1 MPLFG
6 RDRAPGQLK
15 EKMGV
20 LAIWRRPLPHLRRN
34 VLTELSI
41 HAGGRQS
48 RARHFAKPETIGVKV
63 LKSTMPALAKD
74 MVNIA
79 ADCRS

>member
-1 MPLFG
+1 LPLFG

-20 LAIWRRPLPHLRRN
+20 AIWRRPVPHLRRN

-48 RARHFAKPETIGVKV
+48 RARHFAKPETIGVEV
-63 LKSTMPALAKD
+63 LKSIMPAPAKQ

-79 ADCRS
+79 ADCRT